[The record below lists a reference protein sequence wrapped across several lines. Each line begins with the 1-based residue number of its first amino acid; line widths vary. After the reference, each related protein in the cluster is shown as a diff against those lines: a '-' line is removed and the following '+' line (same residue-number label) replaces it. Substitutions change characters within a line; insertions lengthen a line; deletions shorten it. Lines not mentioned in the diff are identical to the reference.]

1 MKIIFDIGCNEGQNI
16 EYFLNK
22 ADYVVGIE
30 ANPFLINNIRK
41 KFKKDLRKKKL
52 FLENIALSEKNT
64 NLFFINKK
72 KII

>member
-41 KFKKDLRKKKL
+41 KYKKDLRKKKL
-52 FLENIALSEKNT
+52 F
-64 NLFFINKK
+64 
-72 KII
+72 

>member
-41 KFKKDLRKKKL
+41 KFKKDLRKK
-52 FLENIALSEKNT
+52 T
-64 NLFFINKK
+64 FFRKYCFIRKK
-72 KII
+72 Y